1 MFNQYDDLLNVE
13 ELCEIL
19 GIGKNVAYDI
29 LNTGQIKAFRTGRRI
44 WKIPKIAVEDYILIK
59 SGLKSQ

>member
-1 MFNQYDDLLNVE
+1 MFNQYEDLLNVE

-19 GIGKNVAYDI
+19 GVGKNIAYGI
-29 LNTGQIKAFRTGRRI
+29 LNSGEIKAFRTGRI

-59 SGLKSQ
+59 SGLKRQ